1 MTTGIELLTVDDIAT
16 IYKVT
21 TRTARD
27 NITKTPG
34 FPATAPGS
42 TPRHPRWLASDVQ
55 AFVNR
60 KPQQSPQKSRTS
72 SASG

>member
-1 MTTGIELLTVDDIAT
+1 MTAGIELLTVDDIAI

-21 TRTARD
+21 ARTARE

-34 FPATAPGS
+34 FPAVAPGS

-55 AFVNR
+55 AFVTR
-60 KPQQSPQKSRTS
+60 KVQQAPHKSRTS
-72 SASG
+72 SASN